1 MKSSNFALII
11 FILIALLYIGF
22 YKIDCQRVTTRGPPR
37 DYGNWYRAYGPKIND
52 YPTYGSKNRVPIRV
66 TPNGHKTS
74 NQRKI
79 SGSVGMKDESATNSD
94 PNQSLLKEKF
104 NSNV

>member
-1 MKSSNFALII
+1 MKSSNFPLII

-22 YKIDCQRVTTRGPPR
+22 QKIDCQRNRQPRPYENVYPASAPVNGP
-37 DYGNWYRAYGPKIND
+37 
-52 YPTYGSKNRVPIRV
+52 KNRVPIRV

-79 SGSVGMKDESATNSD
+79 SGSALVGNKFRPESKLT
-94 PNQSLLKEKF
+94 QRRIQLK
-104 NSNV
+104 NV